1 MAPPPLLLTVLVFL
15 PLVTPSPIDIEQKV
29 EDGVSTEGIP
39 TSLAELVAL
48 LTKESLT
55 PTGQTPQ
62 QYASFL
68 LSGGGWANAQVKHV
82 PDNAVA
88 SQPDGDQIRKHLAE
102 IILAAREKK
111 KAQSMMDKKEL
122 PLIDLFPEADIRI
135 ADTTTVPE
143 DDIVTTVVP
152 TTTIAEE
159 ETTTVEPTT
168 TTENPANF
176 AKTGSLEVL
185 VADIVSSGHMLHWSS
200 GQQYLAIADMWGQK
214 YIR

>member
-1 MAPPPLLLTVLVFL
+1 
-15 PLVTPSPIDIEQKV
+15 
-29 EDGVSTEGIP
+29 
-39 TSLAELVAL
+39 
-48 LTKESLT
+48 
-55 PTGQTPQ
+55 
-62 QYASFL
+62 
-68 LSGGGWANAQVKHV
+68 
-82 PDNAVA
+82 
-88 SQPDGDQIRKHLAE
+88 
-102 IILAAREKK
+102 
-111 KAQSMMDKKEL
+111 MDKKEL

-152 TTTIAEE
+152 TTTIAGE

-214 YIR
+214 YIRYEEVWWGTTTTEPPSATVLPTTTVLPT